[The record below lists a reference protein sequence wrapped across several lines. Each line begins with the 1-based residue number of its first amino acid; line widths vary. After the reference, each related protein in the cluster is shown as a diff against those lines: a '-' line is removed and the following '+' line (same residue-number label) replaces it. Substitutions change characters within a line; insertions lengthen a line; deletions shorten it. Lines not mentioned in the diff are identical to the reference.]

1 MDTLINI
8 FHKTNQHFLIDLST
22 KMSMEDYK
30 MFVAH
35 LVMFCEDMDEHV
47 VEKSKRSP
55 WQYILVEGCVS
66 YNIKSDAEEE

>member
-35 LVMFCEDMDEHV
+35 LVMFCKDMDEHV
-47 VEKSKRSP
+47 V
-55 WQYILVEGCVS
+55 
-66 YNIKSDAEEE
+66 